1 MIKLVDILFEMYP
14 PYKANMV
21 KKTRYKASDV
31 WTNDPEIIEE
41 IAIDLSNYSG
51 QVLPGD
57 VLRAPKG
64 FPLGGKK
71 LEKSIALKVVKNSR
85 EGVNRYKLSLEDLKT
100 GKKYSVRNFQI
111 DGEYKGEK
119 LPKWGL
125 IRKSKENIK
134 ETITATKVICDNC
147 GWSWKKTDGGK
158 DLYICHKCG
167 HDNNPN
173 LKEASKRI
181 PRKSGQPAGSD
192 KHSDLYTDEDPKG
205 TITGLGFKDAATAR
219 DGVSKINKA
228 KRTHAHKVQATLVMK
243 QRAKV
248 AMERTKDPEKKKKL
262 KAAYQIWSKKLEQ
275 LKAKTQKIKND

>member
-1 MIKLVDILFEMYP
+1 MIKLIDILLEMYP
-14 PYKANMV
+14 SYKANMV
-21 KKTRYKASDV
+21 KKTRYKASDT
-31 WTNDPEIIEE
+31 WTNDPEVIEE
-41 IAIDLSNYSG
+41 IAINLSNYDG

-57 VLRAPKG
+57 ILRAPKG

-71 LEKSIALKVVKNSR
+71 LEKSLELKVIKNSR
-85 EGVNRYKLSLEDLKT
+85 EGVNRYKLSLEDPKT

-119 LPKWGL
+119 LPQWGL
-125 IRKSKENIK
+125 VRKSKENI
-134 ETITATKVICDNC
+134 
-147 GWSWKKTDGGK
+147 
-158 DLYICHKCG
+158 
-167 HDNNPN
+167 
-173 LKEASKRI
+173 KEASKRI
-181 PRKSGQPAGSD
+181 PRKPGQPAGSN

-205 TITGLGFKDAATAR
+205 TITGLGFKDAATAK

-262 KAAYQIWSKKLEQ
+262 RAAYLIWSKKLEQ
-275 LKAKTQKIKND
+275 LKAKTKKIKND

>member
-1 MIKLVDILFEMYP
+1 MIKILDILMEMYP
-14 PYKANMV
+14 PYKVNMV

-41 IAIDLSNYSG
+41 IAIDLSNYDG
-51 QVLPGD
+51 QILPGD

-64 FPLGGKK
+64 FPLSGKK
-71 LEKSIALKVVKNSR
+71 LEKSLELKVIKNSR

-111 DGEYKGEK
+111 DGEYKGKK

-125 IRKSKENIK
+125 VRKSKEN
-134 ETITATKVICDNC
+134 T
-147 GWSWKKTDGGK
+147 
-158 DLYICHKCG
+158 
-167 HDNNPN
+167 
-173 LKEASKRI
+173 KEASNPQAGTAIPYGSGFAPVKETKRI
-181 PRKSGQPAGSD
+181 PRKSGQPAKSS

-205 TITGLGFKDAATAR
+205 TITGLGFKDAATAKA
-219 DGVSKINKA
+219 GVSKINKA
-228 KRTHAHKVQATLVMK
+228 NRTHAHKVQATLVMK

-262 KAAYQIWSKKLEQ
+262 RAAYNIWSKKLEQ
-275 LKAKTQKIKND
+275 LKNKTKQLKK